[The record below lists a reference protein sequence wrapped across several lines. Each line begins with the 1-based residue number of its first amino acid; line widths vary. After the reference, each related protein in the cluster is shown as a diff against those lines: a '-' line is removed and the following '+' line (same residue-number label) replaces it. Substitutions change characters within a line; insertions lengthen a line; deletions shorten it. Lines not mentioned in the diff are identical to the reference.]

1 MQTWQVFEVLHYQ
14 KHPQD
19 ILFAE
24 AENAELLKK
33 EKWNPIQN
41 QNSRHGGLYSWDKSI
56 SRYAATLLML
66 CVDILEIID
75 RKNVLRKCGH
85 NS

>member
-33 EKWNPIQN
+33 KKEK
-41 QNSRHGGLYSWDKSI
+41 SFSESKL
-56 SRYAATLLML
+56 
-66 CVDILEIID
+66 
-75 RKNVLRKCGH
+75 
-85 NS
+85 